1 MSENIN
7 NNSNSIDS
15 KSLIKEKYLVKGE
28 QDKFT
33 KTTEYQTSYIS
44 FKSDLVDNY
53 LKSLSNFGIG
63 NAIIRFTILYRQ
75 NGNKNILLIE
85 VKITYLPIP
94 VDMAISNPRIIKDLE
109 IIFLADG
116 LPIICNKQTDHNFG
130 AGSIAGIG
138 YEEVAILELEMDQ
151 LITLVNAKEIE
162 FRMSGSKGKFIEEK
176 VDDLQLARIKGF
188 YNALFDENFEVDFLI
203 QAIKD
208 QETKDKNDEAER
220 EAKKAQKQKETS
232 SNCFIVT
239 ATMGDISHP
248 VVNDFRTFRDNK
260 LLTTLIG
267 TYFVKFYYIIG
278 PFFAKIIKHNSKI
291 RSLVF
296 NYFILPIHKKIK
308 H

>member
-7 NNSNSIDS
+7 DNSKSIDS
-15 KSLIKEKYLVKGE
+15 KSLIKEKYLVKGD

-33 KTTEYQTSYIS
+33 KTTENQTSYIS

-130 AGSIAGIG
+130 AGSI
-138 YEEVAILELEMDQ
+138 V
-151 LITLVNAKEIE
+151 
-162 FRMSGSKGKFIEEK
+162 
-176 VDDLQLARIKGF
+176 
-188 YNALFDENFEVDFLI
+188 
-203 QAIKD
+203 
-208 QETKDKNDEAER
+208 
-220 EAKKAQKQKETS
+220 
-232 SNCFIVT
+232 
-239 ATMGDISHP
+239 
-248 VVNDFRTFRDNK
+248 
-260 LLTTLIG
+260 
-267 TYFVKFYYIIG
+267 
-278 PFFAKIIKHNSKI
+278 
-291 RSLVF
+291 RSLTD
-296 NYFILPIHKKIK
+296 
-308 H
+308 

>member
-44 FKSDLVDNY
+44 FKSDLVDAY
-53 LKSLSNFGIG
+53 LKSLSEFGIG
-63 NAIIRFTILYRQ
+63 AAIIKFTILYRQ
-75 NGNKNILLIE
+75 KGNANILLVE

-94 VDMAISNPRIIKDLE
+94 VDMVISNPRIIKNLE
-109 IIFLADG
+109 IIFLVDG
-116 LPIICNKQTDHNFG
+116 LPITCNKQTDHNFG
-130 AGSIAGIG
+130 VGSIAGIG
-138 YEEVAILELEMDQ
+138 YDETAILELEMDQ

-267 TYFVKFYYIIG
+267 TYFVKFYYIVG